1 MKYNANTSN
10 QFRAMFFKNAT
21 FLKRQ
26 KCSLGVQIAIP
37 MALVLV
43 LVILKIWIES
53 QIENNGP
60 VFDSSD
66 NDITGSYNSYS
77 FDNMQGWFYTLNPNK
92 ITNIG
97 YKDGYGNGTGLLGG
111 IDQYEIFWNGSNL
124 KVPYTVAVQSE
135 QKMNDIILAQ
145 KQQLGQDS
153 IGPLSFPIA
162 GIQFNEFNPQNNSID
177 LTITCEQQMRYA
189 YNNFENNLIYALSQ
203 IQTSF
208 INYLLN
214 GNGVVVKS
222 QISSFPYY
230 YKSQQFDIASLLGGS
245 FFPFALSFVLPLFM
259 YSIVYEKQEKLRDL
273 SLMMGLKMRNYWIM
287 TFIFNF
293 LTYVVI
299 VSVITLICSAA
310 KVSLFVKGSPFA
322 LFLLLLLWGLSM
334 VSFAFFLSTFFKKT
348 RAASIFGYFFVMVMV
363 NLNSTLSL
371 FNTSVPVFYY
381 WVPILAF
388 SRGISTLCGL
398 CGNGLCPPLSQYTW
412 DFELSRI
419 LFWLFIDTIVYL
431 TLAVYFDKVLPR
443 EFGVPSHPLFFIK
456 DLKELFSNKGK
467 YRKLRGSDEINEK
480 TKLINEYTIDGINN
494 NNNDDDD
501 DNGLMDEDVKKEK
514 DMIVKG
520 EYNPEE
526 MTLIVEGLRK
536 QFPGRPKPALSN
548 LYLSVKKGEVLGYLG
563 ANGAGKT
570 TSISILTGLYTPT
583 SGTAHI
589 AGLDIRY
596 DMDKIHQVI
605 GVVMQFDVLWEDLT
619 CEETIL
625 YYTRLKGTPKSIEFQ
640 STHNILKE
648 VNLLD
653 VKDRFVKELSGGMK
667 RRLSF
672 AIAMT
677 GESSIIFLDEPTTG
691 LSIETRKDLWGT
703 INELKKN
710 RSIILTTHSMQEADI
725 LSDRIAIVSQGKL
738 QCIGTQTHLKQKFGD
753 GYSVRIDIQED
764 YQNTHNPTDLIK
776 SFSPSATLSETFNG
790 SYVYRLPKDS
800 IISDLYEYL
809 VLNKEQYHLQ
819 EWSLSQTSL
828 EDVFL
833 KISANDDTVN

>member
-1 MKYNANTSN
+1 MKYNTNTSN

-43 LVILKIWIES
+43 LVILKFFIES
-53 QIENNGP
+53 SIQNNAATDGNII
-60 VFDSSD
+60 DSY
-66 NDITGSYNSYS
+66 ISYNY
-77 FDNMQGWFYTLNPNK
+77 DYMQGWFYILNPNN

-97 YKDGYGNGTGLLGG
+97 YKDGQGNGTGLLNE
-111 IDQYEIFWNGSNL
+111 IDQYGIFYNNSNL
-124 KVPYTVAVQSE
+124 MVPYTVAISSE
-135 QKMNDIILAQ
+135 QKMNDLVLAQ
-145 KQQLGQDS
+145 KQELGQGS
-153 IGPLSFPIA
+153 IGPLTFPIA
-162 GIQFNEFNPQNNSID
+162 GIQFNEFNPQNSSLD
-177 LTITCEQQMRYA
+177 FTITCDEQQRYS
-189 YNNFENNLIYALSQ
+189 YNSYENNIIYVLSE

-208 INYLLN
+208 INYVLN
-214 GNGVVVKS
+214 GGGVVVKS
-222 QISSFPYY
+222 QISDLPFYFENS
-230 YKSQQFDIASLLGGS
+230 SFDITSILGGS

-293 LTYVVI
+293 LTYTVIVVVI
-299 VSVITLICSAA
+299 SFICSVS
-310 KVSLFVKGSPFA
+310 KVSLFVQGSPFA

-334 VSFAFFLSTFFKKT
+334 VSFAFFLSTFFKRT

-363 NLNSTLSL
+363 NLNYTLSL
-371 FNTSVPVFYY
+371 FNSSVPVFYY
-381 WVPILAF
+381 WIPILAF
-388 SRGISTLCGL
+388 SRGISTLCTL
-398 CGNGLCPPLSQYTW
+398 CGNGLCPTLSNYTW

-431 TLAVYFDKVLPR
+431 TLAVYLDKVLPR

-456 DLKELFSNKGK
+456 DFIELFSNGK
-467 YRKLRGSDEINEK
+467 KKKRNGEINEK
-480 TKLINEYTIDGINN
+480 TRLINEYTIDGVH
-494 NNNDDDD
+494 DDDD
-501 DNGLMDEDVKKEK
+501 DGLMDEDVKRER

-526 MTLIVEGLRK
+526 MTLVVEGLRK

-570 TSISILTGLYTPT
+570 TSISMLTGLYTPT

-605 GVVMQFDVLWEDLT
+605 GVVMQFDVLWEDLS

-625 YYTRLKGTPKSIEFQ
+625 YYTRLKGTPKQIELE
-640 STHNILKE
+640 STHKILKE
-648 VNLLD
+648 VNLFD

-677 GESSIIFLDEPTTG
+677 GDSSIIFLDEPSTG
-691 LSIETRKDLWGT
+691 LSIEIRKELWGT

-738 QCIGTQTHLKQKFGD
+738 QCIGTQSHLKQKFGD

-764 YQNTHNPTDLIK
+764 YRDTHNPTELIK
-776 SFSPSATLSETFNG
+776 SFSSSATLSETFNG